1 MTLQIT
7 TTLTVPDSSAGRAAF
22 VAAANNFGNNLTPWA
37 NQANAMAV
45 EMNSN
50 ATAAATAK
58 ADAQTAQ
65 GLAESARDAA
75 IAAMALSASEY
86 DAGSH
91 VYAKNDMAWSLSVL
105 YRCELGYT
113 SGATLPKD
121 DPTHWV
127 PMLTS
132 LASFTALQAT
142 VDTLRNIPVV
152 AMSGART
159 VADTDRGRNLQIDG
173 TLTIP
178 TGLTVGTTFVVTNLG
193 SASVQIAPGAGLT
206 LRLAGTSKT
215 GAVTLAGYSKA
226 TVSIETGTLAMAA
239 GAGLT

>member
-37 NQANAMAV
+37 NEANAMAI

-58 ADAQTAQ
+58 TNAETAQ

-132 LASFTALQAT
+132 LGSFTALQAT
-142 VDTLRNIPVV
+142 VDTLRNVPVS
-152 AMSGART
+152 APAGAYT
-159 VADTDRGRNLQIDG
+159 ATDADRGRNLQLAG
-173 TLTIP
+173 TLTLP
-178 TGLTVGTTFVVTNLG
+178 TGLTIGTVLVATNLG
-193 SASVQIAPGAGLT
+193 ASAVSIAPGSGAT
-206 LRLAGTSKT
+206 LRLAGTTKSGT
-215 GAVTLAGYSKA
+215 LSLAGYSKA
-226 TVSIETGTLAMAA
+226 TLSLETSTLWMAA